1 MPEQQLTERKL
12 ATVLAALRHWQTA
25 LPEIAEAY
33 ADIAT
38 DGGRFETL
46 TVDEIDELCMRLNLG
61 EAN

>member
-1 MPEQQLTERKL
+1 MPEQQQTAREL

-38 DGGRFETL
+38 DGGRLEPL
-46 TVDEIDELCMRLNLG
+46 NVDEIDDFCRRLVFG